1 MRYSHD
7 SSIKMLTL
15 DFQNTNDFMKKRNP
29 SLYHVIISNPS
40 FYILRLLKRLL
51 KENYQIDRYFSL
63 YRKRKSKKFSFPPTT
78 SKIIENL
85 RENRPEYTHVSSQF
99 RFST

>member
-1 MRYSHD
+1 MRYLHD
-7 SSIKMLTL
+7 SSIKMLAL
-15 DFQNTNDFMKKRNP
+15 DFQNTNLYEKKKSSSISRNNLK
-29 SLYHVIISNPS
+29 SFLLYSKII
-40 FYILRLLKRLL
+40 KRLL

>member
-1 MRYSHD
+1 MRYLHD
-7 SSIKMLTL
+7 SSIKMLAL

-29 SLYHVIISNPS
+29 PLYHVTISNPS
-40 FYILRLLKRLL
+40 FYIPRLL